1 MNSKFKIEP
10 VFVWPQINKKRHTY
24 WRLRLRGRVVETFL
38 TRSAARR
45 HKRRILEQ
53 VGVE

>member
-10 VFVWPQINKKRHTY
+10 VFVWPQINKKRHAY
-24 WRLRLRGRVVETFL
+24 WRLRRC
-38 TRSAARR
+38 
-45 HKRRILEQ
+45 KRRILEQ